1 MHVLAELLESQENSE
16 VDGAATVVL
25 MYLTGMLLG
34 DLLAARVGDHGD
46 FSADGT
52 YRRFLQRPMNAYE
65 PPAEFISLFEE
76 YQDRIELQLPNI
88 ILPWMR
94 ERLGHRHETL
104 LECMGGDEARV
115 RKSVE
120 LIMERIR
127 DSDRF
132 QRIRVE
138 RISAALAIEL
148 AIKYQDPTV
157 IFYLSGRPNYIAPVL
172 SYYVVHSV
180 DELASRYS
188 KTIQELLELP
198 SHCSEIS
205 RATAK
210 LSGYFPTTETIS
222 RLRDGLSEQFRLV
235 LARKDDIITR
245 HNAFTSYCLG
255 LLLLVTGHRPVQDPF
270 PSISH
275 FDLARGLLLIC
286 DKVSDQSRAWRVVAL
301 PEMAVSQ
308 MRVYLDYL
316 PKLAAHLPHSR
327 PKPVWL

>member
-1 MHVLAELLESQENSE
+1 M
-16 VDGAATVVL
+16 
-25 MYLTGMLLG
+25 
-34 DLLAARVGDHGD
+34 
-46 FSADGT
+46 
-52 YRRFLQRPMNAYE
+52 
-65 PPAEFISLFEE
+65 
-76 YQDRIELQLPNI
+76 
-88 ILPWMR
+88 
-94 ERLGHRHETL
+94 
-104 LECMGGDEARV
+104 
-115 RKSVE
+115 
-120 LIMERIR
+120 
-127 DSDRF
+127 
-132 QRIRVE
+132 
-138 RISAALAIEL
+138 
-148 AIKYQDPTV
+148 
-157 IFYLSGRPNYIAPVL
+157 L

-308 MRVYLDYL
+308 MRVYIIPRVLNTL
-316 PKLAAHLPHSR
+316 SVAVSPNG
-327 PKPVWL
+327 